1 MILLRH
7 WKMILG
13 LMALF
18 GTGVGTGG
26 VGTIVLLNRVFS
38 SPIDT
43 DRWVNSRMEDL
54 DRKLKLTP
62 EQKAKIRPIVVAAAE
77 RFRAIGEETFN
88 NMIATAEQAHAEVAK
103 ELTPQQQI
111 EFSKL
116 REDVIAKLRSLS
128 QRQISVKAA
137 RKPTPAPPPPETEV
151 PGKG

>member
-43 DRWVNSRMEDL
+43 DRWVNSRMDDL
-54 DRKLKLTP
+54 DRRLKLTP
-62 EQKAKIRPIVVAAAE
+62 EQKAKIRPIVTAAAE

-88 NMIATAEQAHAEVAK
+88 NIIATAEQTHADVAK
-103 ELTPQQQI
+103 ELTPQQQV

-137 RKPTPAPPPPETEV
+137 RKVAAESLPHEAEV
-151 PGKG
+151 PR

>member
-7 WKMILG
+7 WKMIFG

-26 VGTIVLLNRVFS
+26 VGTIVLLNRVFTT
-38 SPIDT
+38 PIET
-43 DRWVNSRMEDL
+43 DRWVNSRMDDL
-54 DRKLKLTP
+54 ERRLKLTP
-62 EQKAKIRPIVVAAAE
+62 EQKAKIRPIVTTAAE
-77 RFRAIGEETFN
+77 RFRSIGEDTFN
-88 NMIATAEQAHAEVAK
+88 NIIATAEQTHADVAK
-103 ELTPQQQI
+103 ELTPQQQV

-137 RKPTPAPPPPETEV
+137 RKAAPSPPPGETEV
-151 PGKG
+151 PR